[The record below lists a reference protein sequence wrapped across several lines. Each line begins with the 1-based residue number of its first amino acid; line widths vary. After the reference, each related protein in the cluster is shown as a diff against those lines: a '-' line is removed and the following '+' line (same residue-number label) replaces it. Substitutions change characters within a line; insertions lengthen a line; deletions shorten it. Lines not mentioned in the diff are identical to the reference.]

1 MSQPQSPP
9 VRLANSPISELLT
22 LPSENVPFRLSTA
35 SNPPLTLSNAIDS
48 LSQVTG
54 WLKKEADKGLK
65 VGSLIKKPFHDRW
78 FVLDMAESKLSYYE
92 KKDSDNVKGVIN
104 LAKVTK
110 LAKTGKT
117 PTEFMIEILD
127 DATGPKVITLQA
139 PAVAQTEL
147 WIKAIG
153 IVKEAAKRKAAS
165 KQEPSNSAQST
176 SAPSASPSTTSPS
189 TTSSAPSSTPKTPI
203 ETPFVAEIAKP
214 TPPEPSTASSTTTVA
229 ETPSKVETPPSP
241 RKSSPSTF
249 KSTSQPKVAATTP
262 PAATSNVTTS
272 VAKVSSP
279 ISPRPSGP
287 KSGGSFLAS
296 QRASMHPAIASPAK
310 STSPSQV
317 SALASQFEA
326 PAKTNGPARWSSA
339 LTPSASSNASPFTAS
354 TSTNTSQA
362 APSSMPAPSSPPV
375 TPTAST
381 ASEAPSSASMPKTS
395 NKPRTASIP
404 SSSPSNGSEKVV
416 APQPPQE
423 ASLPP
428 VEPKPKSIPS
438 VTQLASSAE
447 LKSSSPA
454 PSETEMAA
462 PQEPETPLPV
472 IEDTFKLGD
481 KEVFVRSSLSS
492 QAPQPVGQMLLSD
505 SASLETS
512 LPLVRSSNGV
522 SSSTEQLRASDSVR
536 QRPAV
541 PSPMSILEQEINRS
555 YDQETHTPP
564 PIKEREN
571 VISAQ
576 TPDALMVLLRHARIH
591 PDREVLIQLGERVLL
606 GLNGTWVA
614 QDTYYRD
621 DNLRD
626 LEADF
631 DPETGYTWYLP
642 GFLQVRWY
650 RHNTWSI
657 TSREASP
664 SDEIKWNLLGV
675 GKLLE
680 DFNKFLSVP
689 RQALVYHLYS
699 SVHKIMEE
707 TTDVRESYDF
717 PLEQQGEKLLTPA
730 IELLVRRDLCTR
742 LAAVLL
748 DGFNDWSIFRKY
760 HIYDFIHEAGLDR
773 TNVHGFGALQ
783 LPLVIADVE
792 DSSDDSNVRFRNFVV
807 AALNQRLLYTWMA
820 HMFKNQPQVSDYYE
834 DESLVRQVPLVVL
847 NALAPLSSLAFH
859 IPLETAAKR

>member
-1 MSQPQSPP
+1 
-9 VRLANSPISELLT
+9 
-22 LPSENVPFRLSTA
+22 
-35 SNPPLTLSNAIDS
+35 
-48 LSQVTG
+48 
-54 WLKKEADKGLK
+54 
-65 VGSLIKKPFHDRW
+65 
-78 FVLDMAESKLSYYE
+78 MAELKLSYYE
-92 KKDSDNVKGVIN
+92 KKESDNAKGVID

-127 DATGPKVITLQA
+127 DATGPKVFTLQA
-139 PAVAQTEL
+139 PAVAQMEL

-165 KQEPSNSAQST
+165 KQEASNTTQAATPST
-176 SAPSASPSTTSPS
+176 ASPSTTPA
-189 TTSSAPSSTPKTPI
+189 TTTNSAPSSDPKTSINTTPEA
-203 ETPFVAEIAKP
+203 ETVKVA
-214 TPPEPSTASSTTTVA
+214 TPEPSTGTPTSTSSPA
-229 ETPSKVETPPSP
+229 PSQVETPPSP
-241 RKSSPSTF
+241 RKSSSSTE
-249 KSTSQPKVAATTP
+249 KLNSQPKAST
-262 PAATSNVTTS
+262 ATSPTTTS
-272 VAKVSSP
+272 PKLTSP
-279 ISPRPSGP
+279 IAPRPSGP

-310 STSPSQV
+310 SNSPSQV
-317 SALASQFEA
+317 SALTSQFEA
-326 PAKTNGPARWSSA
+326 PAKTNGAARWSTA
-339 LTPSASSNASPFTAS
+339 LTPSNSAKAT
-354 TSTNTSQA
+354 TNTTPTSSSTTQA
-362 APSSMPAPSSPPV
+362 APSSVPAPVSPTESS
-375 TPTAST
+375 
-381 ASEAPSSASMPKTS
+381 SSASKS
-395 NKPRTASIP
+395 KSSEKPRTASIP
-404 SSSPSNGSEKVV
+404 SSSPSNPPANGSEKIEL
-416 APQPPQE
+416 PQQ

-428 VEPKPKSIPS
+428 AEPKPSSIPS
-438 VTQLASSAE
+438 VAQLASSTE
-447 LKSSSPA
+447 IKSPSPA
-454 PSETEMAA
+454 PA
-462 PQEPETPLPV
+462 EPAKPEAPLPI

-492 QAPQPVGQMLLSD
+492 QAAQPVGQMLLSD

-512 LPLVRSSNGV
+512 EPLVRASNGA
-522 SSSTEQLRASDSVR
+522 SSLTEQLRASDSIR

-564 PIKEREN
+564 PVKEREN

-576 TPDALMVLLRHARIH
+576 TPDALMVLLRHAKIH
-591 PDREVLIQLGERVLL
+591 PDREVYIQLGERVLL
-606 GLNGTWVA
+606 GYNGTWIA
-614 QDTYYRD
+614 QDTYFKT

-631 DPETGYTWYLP
+631 DPETGYTWHLP
-642 GFLQVRWY
+642 GFLQIRWY

-680 DFNKFLSVP
+680 DFNKFMSVP

-707 TTDVRESYDF
+707 TLEVRESYDI
-717 PLEQQGEKLLTPA
+717 PLEQQGEKLATPE

-760 HIYDFIHEAGLDR
+760 HIYDFIHSAGLDR
-773 TNVHGFGALQ
+773 LNVSGFGALQ

-792 DSSDDSNVRFRNFVV
+792 SSSEDSNVRFRNFVV

-834 DESLVRQVPLVVL
+834 DESLVRQISLVIL
-847 NALAPLSSLAFH
+847 NALAPLSSIAFH
-859 IPLETAAKR
+859 IPLETANKR